1 MNVSQ
6 LRSHR
11 LENHVQAFVLI
22 LGMAA
27 IMSLVGYALGGR
39 VGVWLAIAVSITSLL
54 FGASASPRAMLQMFR
69 ARPISPQKAPELFEL
84 FRGLVGRAQLPQE
97 PVLYYV
103 PSRQLNAFAVG
114 SERHAAVAVTDGLLR
129 MMSERELAGIFAH
142 ELSHLRFGDT
152 QLMALGQVFSRMTA
166 AMSQIGQFLLILS
179 LPAALMGAPFISF
192 GGLLVLLLAPLACT
206 LLQLALSRSRE
217 FNADLGAIE
226 ITRDPMGLASALEKL
241 ERAQRSSWL
250 ARLFG
255 AYRALEPNVLRTH
268 PVTEER
274 IERLRQMAG
283 DRGVVHS
290 ASEYDER
297 PVANP
302 VATPSLAA
310 LLAGLFG
317 LAPAGNHFRR
327 LYLWS

>member
-1 MNVSQ
+1 MNISQ

-11 LENHVQAFVLI
+11 LENHIQAFVLI
-22 LGMAA
+22 LGMAL

-39 VGVWLAIAVSITSLL
+39 VGVWLAIAVSIASLL
-54 FGASASPRAMLQMFR
+54 FGASASPHAMLQIFR
-69 ARPISPQKAPELFEL
+69 ARPISPQKAPELYEL
-84 FRGLVGRAQLPQE
+84 FRGLASRAQLSHE

-103 PSRQLNAFAVG
+103 PTRQLNAFAVG
-114 SERHAAVAVTDGLLR
+114 GERGTAVAVTDGLLR

-166 AMSQIGQFLLILS
+166 AMSQVGQFLLILS

-226 ITRDPMGLASALEKL
+226 ITGDPAGLASGLEKL
-241 ERAQRSSWL
+241 EQAQRSSWFE
-250 ARLFG
+250 RLFR
-255 AYRALEPNVLRTH
+255 AYRVMEPNVLRTH
-268 PVTEER
+268 PATEER
-274 IERLRQMAG
+274 IERLRQMAA
-283 DRGVVHS
+283 DTGVVRPTTQ
-290 ASEYDER
+290 YDQR
-297 PVANP
+297 PAANP
-302 VATPSLAA
+302 VAASSLCT

-317 LAPAGNHFRR
+317 PAPAGNHFRR
-327 LYLWS
+327 LCLWS